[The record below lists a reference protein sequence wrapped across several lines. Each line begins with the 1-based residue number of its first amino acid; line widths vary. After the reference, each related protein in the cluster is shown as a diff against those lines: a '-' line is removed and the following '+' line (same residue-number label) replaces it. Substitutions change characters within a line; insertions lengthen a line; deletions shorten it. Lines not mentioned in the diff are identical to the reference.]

1 MSNHDPWAYVHL
13 RVLVTQTREKREI
26 CPAELRGA
34 DKDKEKR
41 KARAAGRRARAGRL
55 ACTRHWLS
63 QPSLPAQS
71 QSCKSSKQLLG
82 GVTYGEW
89 VMF

>member
-1 MSNHDPWAYVHL
+1 MSNHDPPWAYVHL

-63 QPSLPAQS
+63 QPSL
-71 QSCKSSKQLLG
+71 QLRARAAKVPKTVHVVPNNFLEG
-82 GVTYGEW
+82 
-89 VMF
+89 